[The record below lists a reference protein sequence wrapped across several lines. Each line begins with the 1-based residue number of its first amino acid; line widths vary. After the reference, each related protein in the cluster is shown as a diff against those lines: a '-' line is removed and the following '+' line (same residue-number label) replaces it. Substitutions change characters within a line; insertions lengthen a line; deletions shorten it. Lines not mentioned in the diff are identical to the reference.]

1 MEALFGDR
9 ILGLAYY
16 HFFEADL
23 SGIPVIV
30 TRTGWTGE
38 VGYEIFLRDGS
49 RGVELWERVMEA
61 GGPHNISPTGP
72 SDIRRIEA
80 GILNYG
86 ADMTLADNP
95 YEVGLGWLVDLDK
108 EADFIGKEALK
119 RIRAEGI
126 KRKLVGVEIDGE
138 PIEFNLTRWA
148 ISRHSTQIGH
158 ITSAIY
164 SPRLEKNI
172 GYAML
177 PIEHAELGTKLTVA
191 IPGSGDRLA
200 RVVKKLFIDHKKEI
214 PKT

>member
-1 MEALFGDR
+1 
-9 ILGLAYY
+9 
-16 HFFEADL
+16 
-23 SGIPVIV
+23 
-30 TRTGWTGE
+30 
-38 VGYEIFLRDGS
+38 
-49 RGVELWERVMEA
+49 MEA

-119 RIRAEGI
+119 RIRADGI
-126 KRKLVGVEIDGE
+126 KRKLVGVEIE
-138 PIEFNLTRWA
+138 SLPVEFNMTRWTV
-148 ISRHSTQIGH
+148 SREGVRVGCV
-158 ITSAIY
+158 TSAIY

-177 PIEHAELGTKLTVA
+177 PIEHAELGTRLTVA
-191 IPGSGDRLA
+191 VPESGDRTA
-200 RVVKKLFIDHKKEI
+200 RVVRKPFMDPHKEI
-214 PKT
+214 PKS